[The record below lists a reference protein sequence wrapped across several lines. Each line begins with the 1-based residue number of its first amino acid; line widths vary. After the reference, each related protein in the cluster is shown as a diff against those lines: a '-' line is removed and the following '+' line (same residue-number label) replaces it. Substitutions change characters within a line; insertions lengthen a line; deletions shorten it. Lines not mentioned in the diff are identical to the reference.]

1 MEEIHHPQHS
11 EVLCQERR
19 LILQNQIVMVILNLL
34 LGSVLILLLLKEK
47 VWQVEEELTLHLLH
61 PLLVMAQI
69 RHIQSHRIQNLFQ
82 IELRIEQWLSSLQ

>member
-11 EVLCQERR
+11 EVLYQEQR

-34 LGSVLILLLLKEK
+34 LGSVQTLLLRKEK
-47 VWQVEEELTLHLLH
+47 GLQVVEELTLHLLH

-69 RHIQSHRIQNLFQ
+69 RHIQNHRIQNLFQ
-82 IELRIEQWLSSLQ
+82 IELRIEQWLSNRQ